1 MHMSFNEIRLVLYY
15 EIFIKNRLSTQR
27 SGRISHALWN
37 VRRYKKYYG
46 ISKALRVILHYCY
59 VATKKRDSKNPD
71 DLIVD
76 VNGYKLAVIPGDLGI
91 SSELMM
97 FKTHEPLTT
106 KLLSKELKKGMTC
119 LDVGGNIGYYT
130 LLESKIIGD
139 KGKVIVIE
147 PSPQNFQHLKKNLK
161 IQNAK
166 NVDAYNFAASD
177 KNGEVNFLV
186 YRESN
191 GSFTIPDGEETDIPG
206 DIIKVPA
213 KTMDT
218 FLEELNID
226 HVDFVRMDVEGYE
239 SHIIRG
245 MINTIKKS
253 KPMFQIEVHAS
264 ILGKEGTKKFLK
276 EFQKHGY
283 EAKYYIPRDID
294 LPIIGTMNDVKYH
307 KIDTLLEMLENDTLS
322 HFFNLCLKKIE

>member
-1 MHMSFNEIRLVLYY
+1 MS
-15 EIFIKNRLSTQR
+15 SR
-27 SGRISHALWN
+27 SSSRISHAMWN
-37 VRRYKKYYG
+37 VSRYRKYYG
-46 ISKALRVILHYCY
+46 TSKALRALLHYAY
-59 VATKKRDSKNPD
+59 VATKKRRTTKPNDYVVN
-71 DLIVD
+71 I
-76 VNGYKLAVIPGDLGI
+76 NGYKLAVIPGDLGI
-91 SSELMM
+91 SSELLM

-106 KLLSKELKKGMTC
+106 KLLSKELKKGMIC
-119 LDVGGNIGYYT
+119 LDVGSNIGYYT
-130 LLESKIIGD
+130 LLESKIVGAD
-139 KGKVIVIE
+139 GKVIAIE
-147 PSPQNFQHLKKNLK
+147 PSPQNFQHLKKNLE

-206 DIIKVPA
+206 DIIKVTA
-213 KTMDT
+213 KTMDS
-218 FLEELNID
+218 FLEELNIN

-239 SHIIRG
+239 SHIIQG
-245 MINTIKKS
+245 MINIIKKS

-264 ILGKEGTKKFLK
+264 ILGKEGTKKFFK
-276 EFQKHGY
+276 EFQKYGY

-322 HFFNLCLKKIE
+322 HFFNVCLKKIE